1 MHYLWLLHR
10 KEMFRP
16 VNANEQ
22 NEFPNCPV
30 GCLCWFW
37 VTVTRTPPSIC
48 DPVWVQLDNIDTCG
62 GNVSIA
68 EQFWHVR
75 CWLPLNLNLW
85 LRSVKIMMMRVGVGG
100 VRHPQHTQTSS
111 NSVTVWQIPD
121 AIDRV
126 ICASDDGWRYHP
138 KHVEQFPDKINC
150 VTLHLIGYIL
160 EYSYDARTHER

>member
-111 NSVTVWQIPD
+111 NSSTIAASSSNGVTNT
-121 AIDRV
+121 R
-126 ICASDDGWRYHP
+126 CCRYSCLRSWWWVKVLP
-138 KHVEQFPDKINC
+138 ETCRAVSRYK
-150 VTLHLIGYIL
+150 
-160 EYSYDARTHER
+160 